1 MSVES
6 KRALLQ
12 GEREVK
18 SGAAVRKVLLLGFHV
33 GEAYFE
39 RYSAGDKFPQVAAYK
54 LESRFIEALR
64 LAGLRVD
71 TLATIAVSTFPRIK
85 RVWLPGKL
93 LPGNGQGGGRVMPF
107 VNLPVIKMLTRC
119 VGSFYGLLRMGRRTD
134 AICVY
139 AAHSP
144 NLLAA
149 YLYSKLCKKPF
160 FVYVPDLPS
169 FMDVALGRGRLLKLL
184 KKLDASLLS
193 GLLASSNGLVVISRP
208 MVEDYPAWRSKP
220 YMVLEGISSSSSGPV
235 TVAGSGRKQM
245 IFYAGGVNRS
255 YGIVELVEG
264 FLRSGIDYE
273 LVLCGRGDLEGYL
286 TDVCARHASVKYLG
300 FVSPERVAQLQ
311 GAASLLLLTRNPA
324 ERYTR
329 YSFPS
334 KLIEYMSAG
343 IPVLTTRLAGI
354 PDEYFDYINV
364 IEEFSID
371 AVARALVDFSA
382 ADKQNLYDKAARGKV
397 WVLETKSS
405 RAVGKQLVE
414 FMENNK

>member
-1 MSVES
+1 MSAEAKDEQLHGAHKS
-6 KRALLQ
+6 
-12 GEREVK
+12 GEGVAMREVL
-18 SGAAVRKVLLLGFHV
+18 VLGFHV

-39 RYSAGDKFPQVAAYK
+39 RYSAGDAFPQVAAYK

-71 TLATIAVSTFPRIK
+71 TLATIAVSTFPRVK
-85 RVWLPGKL
+85 RIWLPAASL
-93 LPGNGQGGGRVMPF
+93 AGNGQGERCVMPLI
-107 VNLPVIKMLTRC
+107 NLPVIKMLGRC
-119 VGSFYGLLRMGRRTD
+119 IGSFIGLLRMGRNAD
-134 AICVY
+134 AVCVY

-144 NLLAA
+144 NLIAA
-149 YLYSKLCKKPF
+149 YLYSKLSGKPY

-169 FMDVALGRGRLLKLL
+169 FMDVALGRGRLLRLL

-193 GLLASSNGLVVISRP
+193 GLLASANGLVVISQP
-208 MVEDYPAWRSKP
+208 MVEDHPVWRHRP
-220 YMVLEGISSSSSGPV
+220 YMVLEGISAPS
-235 TVAGSGRKQM
+235 TAAVAAEPGKKM

-273 LVLCGRGDLEGYL
+273 LVLCGRGDLEDYL
-286 TDVCARHASVKYLG
+286 ADVGVRHASVKYLG
-300 FVSPERVAQLQ
+300 FVPPEKAAQLQ
-311 GAASLLLLTRNPA
+311 AGASLLVLTRNPA

-354 PDEYFDYINV
+354 PDEYFEFLNI

-371 AVARALVDFSA
+371 AVARALVDVSA
-382 ADKQNLYDKAARGKV
+382 ADEQYLYGKAARGKV
-397 WVLETKSS
+397 WLNETKSS

-414 FMENNK
+414 FMEKSK